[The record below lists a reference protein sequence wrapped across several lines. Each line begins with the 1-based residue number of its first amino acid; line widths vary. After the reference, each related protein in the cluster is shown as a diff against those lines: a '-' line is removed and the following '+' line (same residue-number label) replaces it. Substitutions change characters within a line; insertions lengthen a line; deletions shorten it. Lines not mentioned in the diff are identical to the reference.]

1 MPVPERIGGS
11 TGNSVARDSPILFTA
26 RPEAMSFLYRYL
38 LSFTPVVLVIL
49 CMGIRGILDSLFLAA
64 THMVPALSPVPA
76 THASNVSS
84 AAMTQYLGLLNTGT
98 PGFGELAAI
107 TILLVAPV
115 GVFLL
120 AAGIGGSF
128 RQTEAWTGPTLTLI
142 LSSCAAYVL
151 AGSYSF
157 SMTYLL
163 LFLQWIAFL
172 VQPFSIL
179 ASVLVLGRTEKF
191 RRSIEYTITP
201 DSIVIRGG
209 IFKHVEQTIPHHQIG
224 RVILEQD
231 LIGSR
236 FNYGT
241 VIPRSTTSRHAA
253 ISFWGI
259 EISGQKDPAGPGTG
273 SEGSIGTSR
282 DPLDCFFGI
291 PDPKTAQ
298 RILEKMMYRPAPGI
312 IKD

>member
-1 MPVPERIGGS
+1 MAG
-11 TGNSVARDSPILFTA
+11 DSPILFSA
-26 RPEAMSFLYRYL
+26 RPEAKSFLYRYL

-49 CMGIRGILDSLFLAA
+49 CMGIRGVLDSLFLAA
-64 THMVPALSPVPA
+64 LHVVPALSPVPA
-76 THASNVSS
+76 THASDVSS
-84 AAMTQYLGLLNTGT
+84 AAMAQYQGLLSTSM
-98 PGFGELAAI
+98 PGFGDLAAI
-107 TILLVAPV
+107 TILLVAPI

-120 AAGIGGSF
+120 AAGIGGVL
-128 RQTEAWTGPTLTLI
+128 RQTAVWTGPALTLM
-142 LSSCAAYVL
+142 LSSCVAYVL
-151 AGSYSF
+151 AGSPTF
-157 SMTYLL
+157 SIVYLL

-179 ASVLVLGRTEKF
+179 ASVLVLGGTEKF
-191 RRSIEYTITP
+191 RRSIEYTITS
-201 DSIVIRGG
+201 DAVVIHGG
-209 IFKHVEQTIPHHQIG
+209 IFRHVEQTIPHHHIG

-241 VIPRSTTSRHAA
+241 VIPRGTTSRHPA

-259 EISGQKDPAGPGTG
+259 EIAGQKNDADPGAG

-291 PDPKTAQ
+291 PDPKAAQ
-298 RILEKMMYRPAPGI
+298 RILERMISRPAFHE
-312 IKD
+312 D

>member
-1 MPVPERIGGS
+1 MAGDPPV
-11 TGNSVARDSPILFTA
+11 LFSA
-26 RPEAMSFLYRYL
+26 RPEAKSFLYRYL

-49 CMGIRGILDSLFLAA
+49 CMGIRGVLDSLFLAA
-64 THMVPALSPVPA
+64 LHMVPALSPVPA
-76 THASNVSS
+76 THASDVSS
-84 AAMTQYLGLLNTGT
+84 AAMTQYQGLLSTSM

-107 TILLVAPV
+107 TILLVAPI

-120 AAGIGGSF
+120 AAGIGGVL
-128 RQTEAWTGPTLTLI
+128 RQTEVWTGSALTLL
-142 LSSCAAYVL
+142 LSSYAAYVL
-151 AGSYSF
+151 AGSFSF
-157 SMTYLL
+157 SMVYLL

-179 ASVLVLGRTEKF
+179 ASVLVLGGTEKF
-191 RRSIEYTITP
+191 RRSIEYTITS
-201 DSIVIRGG
+201 DAVVIRGG
-209 IFKHVEQTIPHHQIG
+209 IFRHVEQTIPHHHIG

-241 VIPRSTTSRHAA
+241 VIPRSTTSRHPA

-259 EISGQKDPAGPGTG
+259 EISGQKDNADPGTG

-298 RILEKMMYRPAPGI
+298 RILEKMISRPAPQDD
-312 IKD
+312 KN

>member
-1 MPVPERIGGS
+1 MAG
-11 TGNSVARDSPILFTA
+11 DSPILFSA
-26 RPEAMSFLYRYL
+26 RPEAKSFLYRYL

-49 CMGIRGILDSLFLAA
+49 CMGIRGVLDSLFLAA

-76 THASNVSS
+76 SHAPDVSS
-84 AAMTQYLGLLNTGT
+84 AAMAQYQGLLSTSM
-98 PGFGELAAI
+98 PGFGDLAAI
-107 TILLVAPV
+107 TILLVAPI

-120 AAGIGGSF
+120 AAGIGCVL
-128 RQTEAWTGPTLTLI
+128 RQTEVWTGPALTLM
-142 LSSCAAYVL
+142 LSSCTAYVL
-151 AGSYSF
+151 AGSPTF
-157 SMTYLL
+157 SMAYLL

-179 ASVLVLGRTEKF
+179 ASVLVLGGTEKF

-209 IFKHVEQTIPHHQIG
+209 IFKHMEQTIPHHHVG

-241 VIPRSTTSRHAA
+241 VIPRSTTSRHPA

-259 EISGQKDPAGPGTG
+259 EIAGQKDDADPGTG

-291 PDPKTAQ
+291 PDPKTAR
-298 RILEKMMYRPAPGI
+298 RILERMISHPALH
-312 IKD
+312 DD

>member
-1 MPVPERIGGS
+1 
-11 TGNSVARDSPILFTA
+11 
-26 RPEAMSFLYRYL
+26 
-38 LSFTPVVLVIL
+38 
-49 CMGIRGILDSLFLAA
+49 
-64 THMVPALSPVPA
+64 
-76 THASNVSS
+76 
-84 AAMTQYLGLLNTGT
+84 LLNTST

-107 TILLVAPV
+107 TILLVVPV

-120 AAGIGGSF
+120 AAGIGGSL
-128 RQTEAWTGPTLTLI
+128 RQTEVWTGSALTLMV
-142 LSSCAAYVL
+142 SSYAAYVL
-151 AGSYSF
+151 AGSFSF
-157 SMTYLL
+157 SMVYLL

-179 ASVLVLGRTEKF
+179 ASVLVLGGTEKF

-201 DSIVIRGG
+201 DAVVIRGG
-209 IFKHVEQTIPHHQIG
+209 IFKHVEQTIPHHHIG

-241 VIPRSTTSRHAA
+241 VIPRSTTSRHPA

-298 RILEKMMYRPAPGI
+298 RILEKMISRPALHE
-312 IKD
+312 D